1 MSIIKAFRNEQWKLF
16 KHEDYDISR
25 YIIQISNYGRVKRRK
40 PEEENFV
47 LLKPS
52 YINNFEVIRF
62 PSLTKLTKYGTK
74 TTRNAYIHK
83 VVASLFIDEHVE
95 GKKFVIHLDH
105 DLLNNY
111 VKNLKYVNQKE
122 LTAHQLTNP
131 KRIVAEKKKLKNPP
145 YSKLTETKVKLLK
158 RKLNDPNRRTRLK
171 IIARQFGVSEMQL
184 HRIKTG
190 ENWGHVTEY

>member
-1 MSIIKAFRNEQWKLF
+1 MDKIKAFRNEQWKLF

-40 PEEENFV
+40 PKEEDFT
-47 LLKPS
+47 LLKKS
-52 YINNFEVIRF
+52 YINNFEVINF
-62 PSLTKLTKYGTK
+62 PSLTKLNKYGKK
-74 TTRNAYIHK
+74 TTRSLYIHK
-83 VVASLFIDEHVE
+83 VVASLFINENIE
-95 GKKFVIHLDH
+95 RKKFVIHLDH
-105 DLLNNY
+105 DLQNNY

-131 KRIVAEKKKLKNPP
+131 KRIIADREKLKNPP

-171 IIARQFGVSEMQL
+171 IIAKQFGVSEMQL

>member
-1 MSIIKAFRNEQWKLF
+1 MNTIRPFRNEKWKLF
-16 KHEDYDISR
+16 EHDDYDISR
-25 YIIQISNYGRVKRRK
+25 YIIKISNYGRIKRRK

-47 LLKPS
+47 LLKKS
-52 YINNFEVIRF
+52 YINNFEVIVF

-74 TTRNAYIHK
+74 SSRSVYLHK
-83 VVASLFIDEHVE
+83 IVAELFIDKSVE
-95 GKKFVIHLDH
+95 RKKFVIHLDH

-111 VKNLKYVNQKE
+111 VENLKYVNQKE

-131 KRIVAEKKKLKNPP
+131 KRIEADKNKIK
-145 YSKLTETKVKLLK
+145 YSKLTETRVKLLK

-171 IIARQFGVSEMQL
+171 ILAKQFGVSEMQL